1 MYPSMNT
8 TELGNSTKNKFADFS
23 DTEDFHGGEATA
35 AGGRPMKLYLK
46 PDFFCDRIII
56 YKGDSRLWINTDTA
70 EIYIP
75 GR

>member
-35 AGGRPMKLYLK
+35 AGGGGPPPPPPNKKRRKTY
-46 PDFFCDRIII
+46 
-56 YKGDSRLWINTDTA
+56 
-70 EIYIP
+70 
-75 GR
+75 